1 MTMPAFLFRIKHNTP
16 PSLRMNPMPVSHRR
30 ILTSTR
36 LSRQC
41 RPNACDFFHV
51 KTVTTKPHC
60 HDTDLPRSSELQSY
74 AYAILPPPQPSV
86 MAVPLYYISLITD
99 ATQYIINKETNVSTL
114 LQLKIQKSNKHNVKN
129 KKSDRANA
137 QPQKIIMIKQ
147 CRQMQWAQVLNL
159 SGTARFLVK
168 SLLWKADSLRR
179 TNISTCA
186 ALSAH
191 VRIDRILFS
200 LWDCANRALVNT
212 CTACDTIVTNYV
224 SHS

>member
-1 MTMPAFLFRIKHNTP
+1 MPAIYFTLKLWLQNHIVMILTRAANQNANHTLTP
-16 PSLRMNPMPVSHRR
+16 YCRRLSHSSCLSRYSIFHLLRMRCNISSIKKRMFPHYFISKYRR
-30 ILTSTR
+30 AISTM
-36 LSRQC
+36 S
-41 RPNACDFFHV
+41 
-51 KTVTTKPHC
+51 KT
-60 HDTDLPRSSELQSY
+60 
-74 AYAILPPPQPSV
+74 
-86 MAVPLYYISLITD
+86 
-99 ATQYIINKETNVSTL
+99 
-114 LQLKIQKSNKHNVKN
+114 

-137 QPQKIIMIKQ
+137 QPQKVIMIKQ